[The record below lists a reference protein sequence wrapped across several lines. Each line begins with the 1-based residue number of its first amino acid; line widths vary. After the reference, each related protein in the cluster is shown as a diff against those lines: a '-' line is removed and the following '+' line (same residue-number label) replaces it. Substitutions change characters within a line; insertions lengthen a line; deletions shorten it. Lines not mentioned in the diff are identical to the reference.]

1 MVSLLILIIL
11 ASVMY
16 RAAEMSQRS
25 GILWAGI
32 FIGIRVG
39 LVFVPLGPVPLLR
52 ELLAF
57 GITFL
62 IMWIANAIRGQ
73 A

>member
-11 ASVMY
+11 AGVMY
-16 RAAEMSQRS
+16 RAAEMSQRN
-25 GILWAGI
+25 GILWAAI
-32 FIGIRVG
+32 FIGIRLG
-39 LVFVPLGPVPLLR
+39 LGFVPIVPVPLLC

-57 GITFL
+57 IITFL